1 MKRQKALLLA
11 LLLCLCA
18 ALCSAVYLQDDTP
31 PIYVEQPQVSLKAF
45 DDPNA
50 SPMAYFVYDGRV
62 YFGQPLVK
70 EREGVLGEHLGR
82 TTGLLPFWG
91 PMDGYVDFAG
101 TVVNEIYTVNGM
113 NPEVVLCAKLDQ
125 NKLVRYFVCNGGI
138 SISSGGEWF
147 EDRMRLS
154 EKLETIL
161 FYNADD
167 LAYNTADKDL
177 PEVKAFLRA
186 LSKAEPV
193 DSGMW
198 LELPPG
204 AEPICFV
211 QPVLDNGLTI
221 RLNLYEGGYV
231 LTGASTSMLFQV
243 SQPEFDAFC
252 DFLQEHHGNIA
263 ADDDVG
269 MTLEELQNDADLG
282 RYLPDFTGLGYKTGF
297 RSIFYTLDAETGKE
311 AATRKMD
318 CEFSGNRYRGGYT
331 IETREERENATT
343 GFSGGEINAADVSEE
358 TLAAFVRTHY
368 ENGKPINNGHGEFG
382 VTVWFG
388 NVAVTF
394 FAAGMDE
401 KAAYALIASIPAFE
415 EYR

>member
-1 MKRQKALLLA
+1 MKRQKVLLLA

-138 SISSGGEWF
+138 TISSGREWF
-147 EDRMRLS
+147 EDRMQLS
-154 EKLETIL
+154 EKLEKIL
-161 FYNADD
+161 FYNAED
-167 LAYNTADKDL
+167 YETSTVDKDL

-186 LSKAEPV
+186 LNKAEPV
-193 DSGMW
+193 DSGMH
-198 LELPPG
+198 LELPPE
-204 AEPICFV
+204 AEIRYNADL
-211 QPVLDNGLTI
+211 VLDNGVKV
-221 RLNLYEGGYV
+221 RMDLYEGGYV
-231 LTGASTSMLFQV
+231 VSGISIGMLFQV
-243 SQPEFDAFC
+243 SQPDLDAFC
-252 DFLQEHHGNIA
+252 AFLQEHHGNIA

-269 MTLEELQNDADLG
+269 MTLEELRTDADLG
-282 RYLPDFTGLGYKTGF
+282 KYFPDFAGLGYKTGF
-297 RSIFYTLDAETGKE
+297 RSIFYTLDTETGKE

-318 CEFSGNRYRGGYT
+318 CDFGGKGYT
-331 IETREERENATT
+331 GSLAIEIREERENATT

-368 ENGKPINNGHGEFG
+368 ENGKPIDNGRGHFG

-388 NVAVTF
+388 DVAVTISGY
-394 FAAGMDE
+394 GMDE
-401 KAAYALIASIPAFE
+401 KEAYALIASIPAFA
-415 EYR
+415 EYM